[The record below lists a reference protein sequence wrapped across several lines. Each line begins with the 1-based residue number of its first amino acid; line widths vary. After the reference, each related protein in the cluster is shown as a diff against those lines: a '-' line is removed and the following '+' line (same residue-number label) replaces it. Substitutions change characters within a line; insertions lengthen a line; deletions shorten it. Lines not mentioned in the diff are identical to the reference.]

1 MNIDLHENA
10 ERALR
15 MVREAKNL
23 SYDTEGTGV
32 DWRIHSPIGY
42 VIGAPGESERLQP
55 GDVVY
60 VPVRH
65 GGGGNLPGARPMTS
79 PTEGFELHPFEVE
92 LAKAFDD
99 RNRAGLGRTVGHNMK
114 FDVHM
119 SMNAGIKLGRNLAC
133 TQNMAAMADEYAKR
147 YSLEAVAEREG
158 VTAKKG
164 TAMYEHLASLFGGP
178 AQRDQMGNYWR
189 TAGTDPIG
197 YEYATG
203 DGVSTWEI
211 YVKLRD
217 RLISEDM
224 EYIMNLEND
233 LIWTVFRMER
243 TGIKVD
249 MDRVHDLR
257 LATENK
263 ISEALSKFPLG
274 FNTRSPLQ
282 MRQVMEEA
290 GHTDWPLTEKGAPS
304 FTEKFL
310 KKSELGREI
319 ISIRQNSN
327 LISSFINPLA
337 ERHVFKG
344 RVHATL
350 NQLKNDDKGTI
361 SGRFSCSDPNLQQV
375 PKRVKEIAVPFR
387 RLFVADEGWVF
398 WERDFSQCFVAG
410 TKVSTPK
417 GPKNIEDMQPG
428 DLVYSYDDNKRLVL
442 RPVTWAGQTG
452 TREVVRV
459 HWKTNGRTSGYF
471 DCTLDHRIRK
481 TDGSYVTAGELF
493 MQKGRSKKGV
503 NPLWVPV
510 LALRHEEVTDPRSG
524 YKAIWIH
531 PTGAKRMKEA
541 RFVFSEVNGWYPE
554 EVHHRDGDSLNNDP
568 HNLQGVTGQ
577 EHRAK
582 HASYG
587 ADKLT
592 RDQRVERSR
601 RATAALLRKMGKDG
615 SMHGNHAI
623 VDVEMLEGPA
633 VPVYDITVD
642 DTHNFIANQVCVHNC
657 EPRLFAHYS
666 QDPKLVE
673 GYNSTPFR
681 DAHTVV
687 AEMLGVERDPT
698 AKRMNMGIFTGMQSK
713 SFAGHMDWPLEKATA
728 AFNAWMREFSAIPA
742 FQNKAK
748 ARLKSRG
755 YVFTLL
761 GRRCRLE
768 DARFAY
774 RGTSKIIQGSNADI
788 VKKKLLDADRLCEDN
803 GDIVRVLMTVHDSF
817 NGQFQDTPEARALFE
832 QMVHEMEQVQCEPFN
847 LTVPFVLEG
856 EEGND
861 WAEATWGKK

>member
-1 MNIDLHENA
+1 MIIDLHENA

-23 SYDTEGTGV
+23 SYDTESTGV

-42 VIGAPGESERLQP
+42 VVGAPGESERLQP

-119 SMNAGIKLGRNLAC
+119 SMNAGVKLGRNLAC

-147 YSLEAVAEREG
+147 YSLENVAEREG

-164 TAMYEHLASLFGGP
+164 TAMYAHLASLFGGP
-178 AQRDQMGNYWR
+178 AQRDQMANYWR
-189 TAGTDPIG
+189 TAGTDPVG

-203 DGVSTWEI
+203 DGVSTWEV

-217 RLISEDM
+217 KLISEDM

-249 MDRVHDLR
+249 MDRVNDLR

-263 ISEALSKFPLG
+263 ISEALSKFPPG

-282 MRQVMEEA
+282 MRQVMEDA

-337 ERHVFKG
+337 ERHVFNG

-375 PKRVKEIAVPFR
+375 PKRVKEIAKPFR
-387 RLFVADEGWVF
+387 RLFVADEGWTF
-398 WERDFSQCFVAG
+398 WERDFSQ
-410 TKVSTPK
+410 
-417 GPKNIEDMQPG
+417 
-428 DLVYSYDDNKRLVL
+428 
-442 RPVTWAGQTG
+442 
-452 TREVVRV
+452 
-459 HWKTNGRTSGYF
+459 
-471 DCTLDHRIRK
+471 
-481 TDGSYVTAGELF
+481 
-493 MQKGRSKKGV
+493 
-503 NPLWVPV
+503 
-510 LALRHEEVTDPRSG
+510 
-524 YKAIWIH
+524 
-531 PTGAKRMKEA
+531 
-541 RFVFSEVNGWYPE
+541 
-554 EVHHRDGDSLNNDP
+554 
-568 HNLQGVTGQ
+568 
-577 EHRAK
+577 
-582 HASYG
+582 
-587 ADKLT
+587 
-592 RDQRVERSR
+592 
-601 RATAALLRKMGKDG
+601 
-615 SMHGNHAI
+615 
-623 VDVEMLEGPA
+623 
-633 VPVYDITVD
+633 
-642 DTHNFIANQVCVHNC
+642 C

-666 QDPKLVE
+666 QSAMLLQ
-673 GYNSTPFR
+673 GYNSTPFK
-681 DAHTVV
+681 DMHTVT
-687 AEMLGVERDPT
+687 AELLSVERDPT
-698 AKRMNMGIFTGMQSK
+698 AKRMGMGILTGMQHK
-713 SFAGHMDWPLEKATA
+713 SLAGHMGCSEDQARKWMGQFFTA
-728 AFNAWMREFSAIPA
+728 YPEIKG
-742 FQNKAK
+742 FQDKAK

-755 YVFTLL
+755 YVYTLL

-817 NGQFQDTPEARALFE
+817 NGQYQNTPEARALFE
-832 QMVHEMEQVQCEPFN
+832 QMILEMEDVQSAPFN
-847 LTVPFVLEG
+847 LSIPFLLEG
-856 EEGND
+856 TEGDD
-861 WAEATWGKK
+861 WAEATWGK